1 MSALIYIDKN
11 CPHCDAH
18 FNAGRRDKK
27 FCSTKCKSGY
37 HNKKKRRSKKGLNKD
52 EVKQRRNERVLKV
65 FFQSFQWER
74 IPFALLELRGYDFD
88 ATHQE
93 TTDPAIGRL
102 VRYHGMF
109 GLSINDDLASYQLHM
124 IDEAGNVVL

>member
-1 MSALIYIDKN
+1 MRDLIYIDKN
-11 CPHCDAH
+11 CPHCDGH

-37 HNKKKRRSKKGLNKD
+37 HNKKNRPLTKMKNEQPR
-52 EVKQRRNERVLKV
+52 KQRRNERILKT
-65 FFQSFQWER
+65 FFESFQWER

-88 ATHQE
+88 VIHQE
-93 TTDPAIGRL
+93 TTDGATGRL

-109 GLSINDDLASYQLHM
+109 GLSINDDLASYDLHM